1 MALAQELAKQ
11 RRNVVTSLER
21 LGYLPD
27 TKVKRAMLK
36 VKRED
41 FVPEENIASSY
52 LDMPLP
58 IPGGGTISAPHM
70 HAISLCA
77 LKLKQGEK
85 FLEVGSGSGIVLA
98 YAKEI
103 VGTKGKV
110 FGIEINK
117 ESYEFGKENLKRAG
131 YEKKVVM
138 VHGDGSQG
146 LPEEAPF
153 DKVLISAASPN
164 IPEPMK
170 EQVKVGGVAVAV
182 VGPPRGDQ
190 ELVYFEKMK
199 DGSWKSKNLGG
210 VIFVPLLGKF
220 WMEIKLKN

>member
-1 MALAQELAKQ
+1 MALTQELAKQ

-27 TKVKRAMLK
+27 PKVKRAMLK

-41 FVPEENIASSY
+41 FVPEENIASAY
-52 LDMPLP
+52 IDMPLS

-77 LKLKQGEK
+77 LKLKPGEK
-85 FLEVGSGSGIVLA
+85 FLEVGAGSGIILA

-103 VGTKGKV
+103 VGMEGKV

-117 ESYEFGKENLKRAG
+117 ESYKFAKENLKRAG
-131 YEKKVVM
+131 YEKKVKM
-138 VHGDGSQG
+138 IHEDGSQG

-153 DKVLISAASPN
+153 DKVLISAASPQL
-164 IPEPMK
+164 PEPIK
-170 EQVKVGGVAVAV
+170 EQVKVGGVVVAV
-182 VGPPRGDQ
+182 VGPPYGEQ
-190 ELVYFEKMK
+190 ELVYFEKTK

-220 WMEIKLKN
+220 GWK

>member
-1 MALAQELAKQ
+1 MVLAQELAKQ
-11 RRNVVTSLER
+11 RRKVVESLEK

-27 TKVKRAMLK
+27 PKVKRAMLK

-41 FVPEENIASSY
+41 FVPRENIASSY

-58 IPGGGTISAPHM
+58 ILGGGTISALHM

-77 LKLKQGEK
+77 LKLKAGEK
-85 FLEVGSGSGIVLA
+85 FLEVGSGSGILLA

-103 VGTKGKV
+103 IGVKGKI
-110 FGIEINK
+110 FGIEISK
-117 ESYEFGKENLKRAG
+117 DSYEFAIENLKRAG
-131 YEKKVVM
+131 YEKKVKM
-138 VHGDGSQG
+138 IHGDGSQG

-164 IPEPMK
+164 IPEPIK
-170 EQVKVGGVAVAV
+170 EQVKVGGVVVAV
-182 VGPPRGDQ
+182 VGPPHGDQ

-199 DGSWKSKNLGG
+199 DGIWKKKNLGG
-210 VIFVPLLGKF
+210 VIFVPLVGKF
-220 WMEIKLKN
+220 GWK